1 MRKMKKDNLK
11 EKQNIKR
18 IKLKKI
24 FMNEILLVNQSR
36 LQYT

>member
-1 MRKMKKDNLK
+1 MRKMKKGNLK
-11 EKQNIKR
+11 ETQNIKR

>member
-11 EKQNIKR
+11 ETQNIKR

>member
-1 MRKMKKDNLK
+1 MRKMKKNNLK
-11 EKQNIKR
+11 ETQNIKR